1 MLGFCDS
8 VRLGWRRCKWQGPF
22 APRTLLRFI
31 ATTDPSAT
39 LSPSADFPGSPVIR
53 PTLLRRFLV
62 GTRRA
67 SPVAQ
72 HVLVT
77 VLSLPP
83 RRGEQPYR
91 SVFRLVILPSP
102 YGCRLGPR
110 GYSFSRP
117 QCVHCCYGPVTRNL
131 PSGGLVDRL
140 RRFSFHLLRY
150 PNYGALTSTPAG
162 LFPAEH
168 ASLRWTHNR
177 TRASRL
183 IRLPMFGRRHTAGAN
198 GQRELGGLGR
208 PEQTS
213 PVPPRS
219 ARGAACTYSGP
230 SGSGRRLS
238 AAGFGAMPI
247 CRNGR
252 SS

>member
-1 MLGFCDS
+1 MA
-8 VRLGWRRCKWQGPF
+8 GPF

-31 ATTDPSAT
+31 ASTGPSAT

-117 QCVHCCYGPVTRNL
+117 QCVHCCYRPVTRNL
-131 PSGGLVDRL
+131 PSGGLLDRL
-140 RRFSFHLLRY
+140 RRFCFQLLRY

-162 LFPAEH
+162 FSLLNMPAF
-168 ASLRWTHNR
+168 T
-177 TRASRL
+177 
-183 IRLPMFGRRHTAGAN
+183 RHTTGHADLPHPALGQDVTPSPTTGRVPAVSAVRAGSAHK
-198 GQRELGGLGR
+198 GARVDKLR
-208 PEQTS
+208 PC
-213 PVPPRS
+213 V
-219 ARGAACTYSGP
+219 A
-230 SGSGRRLS
+230 
-238 AAGFGAMPI
+238 
-247 CRNGR
+247 
-252 SS
+252 